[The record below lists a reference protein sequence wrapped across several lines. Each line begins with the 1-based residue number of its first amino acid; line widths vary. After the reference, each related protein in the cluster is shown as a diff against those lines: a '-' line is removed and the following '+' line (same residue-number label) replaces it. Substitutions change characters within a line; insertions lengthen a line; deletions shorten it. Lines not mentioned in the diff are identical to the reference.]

1 MIQTKAEVKG
11 VWSCSNPSSVLSFSH
26 KQMIARIASGIVGVP
41 LVLAAV
47 WAGAPWLSLLAAVA
61 ASLGVLEFY
70 RLAEEREARPEVV
83 LGMGWTLLFIISGHM
98 GGSLTMWALLGGGA
112 AAFAWHQT
120 GRLRKLWGAPPL
132 GFRDAM
138 RDYGYTAA
146 GAIYL
151 GWPLSLALVLR
162 AEVQGLEWILIAL
175 LGTFATDTGAF
186 FTGRAIGRRPLAP
199 SISPS
204 KTQEGAV
211 GGFLAGVGAVM
222 ALAFW
227 LDLPVSV
234 PESAVLGALVAVA
247 GQVGDLVESMIKRSA
262 GAKTRAGLSRDTAG
276 FWTGLIALCS

>member
-1 MIQTKAEVKG
+1 M
-11 VWSCSNPSSVLSFSH
+11 
-26 KQMIARIASGIVGVP
+26 
-41 LVLAAV
+41 LAAV
-47 WAGAPWLSLLAAVA
+47 WAGAPWFSLLAAVA

-83 LGMGWTLLFIISGHM
+83 LGIGWTLFLIISGHL

-112 AAFAWHQT
+112 AAFAWHQL
-120 GRLRKLWGAPPL
+120 GRLRSLWGAPPL

-151 GWPLSLALVLR
+151 GLPLSLALVLR
-162 AEVQGLEWILIAL
+162 AEVQGLEWILIVL

-199 SISPS
+199 SISPG

-222 ALAFW
+222 AW
-227 LDLPVSV
+227 LHCSTFHCLFRSRLCLGRWLPW
-234 PESAVLGALVAVA
+234 PA
-247 GQVGDLVESMIKRSA
+247 RSA
-262 GAKTRAGLSRDTAG
+262 TLWSRRSSGQPARRTRAGLSRATAE
-276 FWTGLIALCS
+276 F

>member
-1 MIQTKAEVKG
+1 
-11 VWSCSNPSSVLSFSH
+11 
-26 KQMIARIASGIVGVP
+26 MIARVSSAIVGVP

-47 WAGAPWLSLLAAVA
+47 WAGAPWFSLLTAAA
-61 ASLGVLEFY
+61 ASLGALEFY

-83 LGMGWTLLFIISGHM
+83 LGVGWTLFLIISGHQ

-112 AAFAWHQT
+112 AAFAWHQL
-120 GRLRKLWGAPPL
+120 GRLRSLWGAPSL
-132 GFRDAM
+132 GFRDAL

-151 GWPLSLALVLR
+151 GLPLSLALVLR
-162 AEVQGLEWILIAL
+162 AEVQGLEWILIVL

-199 SISPS
+199 SISPG

-222 ALAFW
+222 ALAAL
-227 LDLPVSV
+227 LDLPLSI

-247 GQVGDLVESMIKRSA
+247 GQVGDLVESKIKRSA
-262 GAKTRAGLSRDTAG
+262 GAKDAG
-276 FWTGLIALCS
+276 GLIPGHGGILDRLDSVVFVIIVVYAFFVIVSL